1 MGHAT
6 ALQFALCGYEV
17 HLLGRTQALGL
28 DIGVKALTHDLET
41 FEANSMLREP
51 KEDIIARITP
61 SRDNLTVFQGV
72 DFVLESTTEDLAAR
86 RAIFAEVEESVGD
99 GVAIATNTSADAA
112 RRTHCK
118 RRSGRLGYSLTPYLS
133 TSTKIWPTRPKR
145 TCPRK
150 ESQCQPAW
158 LGDRVR
164 LLMTGKGDEGK
175 SIVAY
180 QGHELFEWLRKP
192 LEPSGAA
199 GIAQGIEPRIR

>member
-28 DIGVKALTHDLET
+28 DLGVKALTHDLET

-51 KEDIIARITP
+51 KRGILARITP
-61 SRDNLTVFQGV
+61 SRDNLTAFQGV
-72 DFVLESTTEDLAAR
+72 DFVLEPAIEDLAAKR
-86 RAIFAEVEESVGD
+86 TIFAEVEESVGD

-112 RRTHCK
+112 RRTHCR
-118 RRSGRLGYSLTPYLS
+118 RRSRRFGYFSTPYLS

-158 LGDRVR
+158 LGGRVR
-164 LLMTGKGDEGK
+164 LLMTGKATK
-175 SIVAY
+175 AKAS
-180 QGHELFEWLRKP
+180 
-192 LEPSGAA
+192 
-199 GIAQGIEPRIR
+199 